1 MQTIKLNWKENVWKS
16 NNEFRFGIL
25 VTIDVFTN
33 FICLS
38 KKCQNQIVV
47 KFELEVQNTMYD
59 NLTQ

>member
-33 FICLS
+33 FICEKMS
-38 KKCQNQIVV
+38 EPNCCQIWALGTKHHVG
-47 KFELEVQNTMYD
+47 
-59 NLTQ
+59 